1 LVLHAAESVPVHA
14 PALAQSLR
22 SALWRLSLSAAAGAN
37 PPPLAWQEALG
48 SLLGAEFLPLLQP
61 DQRGRMRPKDLRPYL
76 LDLHWYEWQLGG
88 VSIGLEARVEPNGRS
103 LKPEQLRL
111 LLEPLLQQPLRLL
124 AMRREQLRLA
134 C

>member
-1 LVLHAAESVPVHA
+1 
-14 PALAQSLR
+14 
-22 SALWRLSLSAAAGAN
+22 
-37 PPPLAWQEALG
+37 
-48 SLLGAEFLPLLQP
+48 
-61 DQRGRMRPKDLRPYL
+61 